1 MREFL
6 VRANKKNEA
15 KNIKELKE
23 NGGARRNYDD
33 CKQNVSAEKATGG
46 EGVEVNSVPRSVVE
60 GSQELNV
67 VSSSVK

>member
-1 MREFL
+1 M
-6 VRANKKNEA
+6 RANKKNEA

-23 NGGARRNYDD
+23 NGGVGRNYDD
-33 CKQNVSAEKATGG
+33 YKQNVSAEKATGG
-46 EGVEVNSVPRSVVE
+46 EGVEVNSVSRSVVE